1 MNSLFSFLIAPR
13 VTEKFA
19 SVRVKIPL
27 SPFPS
32 FVSLHHGRTNIYIA
46 TNNAFQVSFVRKKR
60 HQRKEIKDL
69 EILNTVST
77 IMSDDLDES
86 GVIKKKKKKIVIR
99 MMRHKWVY
107 ITRVFVFKD
116 TDRSYTFYLYVPRVH
131 ANTV

>member
-60 HQRKEIKDL
+60 QQRKEIKDL

-86 GVIKKKKKKIVIR
+86 GVIKKKKK
-99 MMRHKWVY
+99 
-107 ITRVFVFKD
+107 
-116 TDRSYTFYLYVPRVH
+116 
-131 ANTV
+131 